1 MLGSLFVDEE
11 DAIIV
16 ELLPAS
22 LVAEAVWSAV
32 SSHDE

>member
-1 MLGSLFVDEE
+1 MDEE

-22 LVAEAVWSAV
+22 LFAEAVWSAV
-32 SSHDE
+32 SPRDE

>member
-22 LVAEAVWSAV
+22 LVAEAGWSAV
-32 SSHDE
+32 SSRGE

>member
-1 MLGSLFVDEE
+1 MDEE

-32 SSHDE
+32 SPRDE